1 MDDSKKEPSAYS
13 AGGRRQ
19 KAEDLDA
26 FVKESLEKRYTEQ
39 TAKMNKL
46 RTLRLARDAAAKLT
60 AVPAAPRRRAVSAVP
75 RRRAKSA

>member
-1 MDDSKKEPSAYS
+1 MEDTRKEPSAHS

-26 FVKESLEKRYTEQ
+26 FVKEALEKRYAEQ

-46 RTLRLARDAAAKLT
+46 RNLRLARDAAAKL
-60 AVPAAPRRRAVSAVP
+60 VAAPAVP
-75 RRRAKSA
+75 RRRAKSVRTRKVA